1 MADAAASKA
10 VVGNH
15 MRVQL
20 PPSALSSY
28 LSVPILSVAKDLGI
42 IPYGWPC
49 VSFEF
54 ALLKMEFWFK

>member
-20 PPSALSSY
+20 PPSAFISY
-28 LSVPILSVAKDLGI
+28 GC
-42 IPYGWPC
+42 PC
-49 VSFEF
+49 VSFKL
-54 ALLKMEFWFK
+54 AILKMEFWFK

>member
-20 PPSALSSY
+20 PLSAFIYKAPTAQMALQPSSNFYKIHGNITFCRAGC
-28 LSVPILSVAKDLGI
+28 A
-42 IPYGWPC
+42 
-49 VSFEF
+49 E
-54 ALLKMEFWFK
+54 

>member
-20 PPSALSSY
+20 PPLALIPQS
-28 LSVPILSVAKDLGI
+28 ILRI
-42 IPYGWPC
+42 IR
-49 VSFEF
+49 S
-54 ALLKMEFWFK
+54 